1 MAELAVGI
9 FFQELILC
17 LDTEWLHGQ
26 IECIRIRADVL
37 FDKASHENC
46 RAESSLD
53 AVFCGIVE
61 VDGVC
66 DAGLV
71 AKSGE

>member
-1 MAELAVGI
+1 MAEIAVGI

-17 LDTEWLHGQ
+17 LDTEWQHGQ
-26 IECIRIRADVL
+26 IECTRIRADVL
-37 FDKASHENC
+37 FGNASHDNGW
-46 RAESSLD
+46 AESSLD
-53 AVFCGIVE
+53 AIFSGIVE